1 MASSEMEIDSV
12 LHALGPMGV
21 FAVVQCSLFYLGY
34 LTNAHHLFSFVFT
47 GQFRYD
53 LRYDLRHGNRSR
65 TKYMD
70 LTFIQGHT
78 YHNHEKNKCLA
89 IIKLSET
96 IQAIP
101 IKIASIFKLLHS
113 SLA

>member
-53 LRYDLRHGNRSR
+53 LRYDLRHGHRSR
-65 TKYMD
+65 TNYMD

-78 YHNHEKNKCLA
+78 YYSILNLKKLKGFLQ
-89 IIKLSET
+89 IKTKRLQLDRMPATSGVV
-96 IQAIP
+96 
-101 IKIASIFKLLHS
+101 SYR
-113 SLA
+113 